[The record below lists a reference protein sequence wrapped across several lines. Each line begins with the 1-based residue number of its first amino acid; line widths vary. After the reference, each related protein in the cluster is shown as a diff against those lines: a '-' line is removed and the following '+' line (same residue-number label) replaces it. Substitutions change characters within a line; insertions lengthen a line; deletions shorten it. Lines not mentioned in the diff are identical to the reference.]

1 VIVLVLVTG
10 LVFALIVLVI
20 RPTQQRGK
28 LLSLSAALAATAIKL
43 WLVSWQ
49 DLIGNGAAGHDDFL
63 FLWLAGFVSAGDW
76 LGVYNE
82 FTLIK
87 GPFLSVWISWLHKI
101 GLPFLLTNQL
111 LYVFACVVAAIA
123 LRPVITSSWGVLI
136 VYLVAL
142 FNPMSFSLAHIAR
155 VDRFA
160 IYSSLILL
168 LHACIVGWL
177 LRCHRAKNADVI
189 WLFGAS
195 LILGIALITREASI
209 WLFPG
214 VALVLAATMLFSR
227 WNVRSAKRYLLCTV
241 FLVVIAAIPTQLV
254 SYMNWKHYE
263 FWGVTE
269 FGDSEFANAY
279 GALTRVE
286 PRSPH
291 MAVPI
296 SKQARM
302 NAYKVSSSLATLEEL
317 LEGELGQ
324 GWARVSS
331 QELMQSLDGEIA
343 GGWFMW
349 AFRDAAT
356 RQGMHQ
362 WFGKSETFYKQI
374 ADEIN
379 FACQQGPLECLAPRS
394 GFTPVFDAGQLLP
407 ALNVFFKAWASMAT
421 FSQYRP
427 ESDESVG
434 QDWMLD
440 MFQDFTWERLSSNWQ
455 DGPTTERYV
464 DKQRAAERRLE
475 KIQSRY
481 RKWAPALAILLS
493 LLFIYRLVL
502 WVRLSTDEKRL
513 LTAALAILANMGAY
527 AAMLSY
533 IEVTSFLTINHQY
546 LFPNHALLCWLIGG
560 GVALVGVRLGPKGV
574 ARIKSRVIKQSDKF
588 CFRRPRQS

>member
-1 VIVLVLVTG
+1 MIAFLIVTG
-10 LVFALIVLVI
+10 LVFALIVLVA

-28 LLSLSAALAATAIKL
+28 LLVLSAALAATAIKL

-49 DLIGNGAAGHDDFL
+49 DLIGNGAAGHDDYL

-76 LGVYNE
+76 LGAYNE

-101 GLPFLLTNQL
+101 GMPYLLTNQL
-111 LYVFACVVAAIA
+111 LYAFACIVAAIA
-123 LRPVITSSWGVLI
+123 LRPVIKSNWAVLI

-168 LHACIVGWL
+168 LHACIIGWL
-177 LRCHRAKNADVI
+177 LRCHRAKNTDVV

-195 LILGIALITREASI
+195 LTLGIALITREVSI

-214 VALVLAATMLFSR
+214 VALALAGTILFSK
-227 WNVRSAKRYLLCTV
+227 WNFRSAKRHHLLCV
-241 FLVVIAAIPTQLV
+241 AFLVVIVAIPTQVV

-286 PRSPH
+286 PRSAYL
-291 MAVPI
+291 AVPI

-302 NAYKVSSSLATLEEL
+302 NAYTASPSLATLEEL

-324 GWARVSS
+324 GWAWVSS
-331 QELMQSLDGEIA
+331 QELSQSLDGEIA

-349 AFRDAAT
+349 AFRDAAA

-362 WFGKSETFYKQI
+362 WFGKSEAFYKQI
-374 ADEIN
+374 AVDIN
-379 FACQQGPLECLAPRS
+379 LSCEQGHLECLAPRS
-394 GFTPVFDAGQLLP
+394 GFTPVFNSRQLLP
-407 ALNVFFKAWASMAT
+407 ALDVFFKAWASMAT

-427 ESDESVG
+427 ESGESVG

-455 DGPTTERYV
+455 DRPTTERYV
-464 DKQRAAERRLE
+464 DKQRAAERRLQ

-481 RKWAPALAILLS
+481 RKWVPALAILLS
-493 LLFIYRLVL
+493 LMFIYRLVL

-513 LTAALAILANMGAY
+513 LAAAVAILANMGAY

-533 IEVTSFLTINHQY
+533 IEVTSFLTVKHQY
-546 LFPNHALLCWLIGG
+546 FFPNHALLCWLVGG
-560 GVALVGVRLGPKGV
+560 GVALVCVRLGPKVV
-574 ARIKSRVIKQSDKF
+574 ARIKSMFIK
-588 CFRRPRQS
+588 R